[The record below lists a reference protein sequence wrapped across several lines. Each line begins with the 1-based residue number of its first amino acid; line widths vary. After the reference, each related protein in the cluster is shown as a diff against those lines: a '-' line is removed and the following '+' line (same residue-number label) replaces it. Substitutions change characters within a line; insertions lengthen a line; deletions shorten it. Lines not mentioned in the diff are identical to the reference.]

1 MQQHRTIVVADHHK
15 SVFVCQALDRETG
28 EVRKLT
34 LDARRTALEPFLAS
48 LAGPTHVFVEAC
60 RSWEWVSDLCEDLS
74 IDLDLVDASRMP
86 EIAKST
92 KKTDANDVQAMV
104 NRLTVTGQLPQS
116 YRASRPEREL
126 RGLTRHL
133 SVLRKDK
140 RKLVHRIHAAIDA
153 HGLPASKA
161 SFDKP
166 AWREAMKAGLSSGAW
181 LVLESLLSQYDITS
195 GWMAILERTLA
206 DQLRGNEGYQRLQEI
221 PGTGPVI
228 AATIRSESAG
238 IERFKSARK
247 HASFAGFVPTVRCS
261 AGMGKYGHITRTGP
275 RDLRWALGQA
285 TMLSLQCKQE
295 TAAAKMHKRKRKKGK
310 HARVAICA
318 GAHKLARIGYVV
330 LTRKEN
336 FRATPP
342 RGKQAA

>member
-1 MQQHRTIVVADHHK
+1 MLQHRTIVVADHHK
-15 SVFVCQALDRETG
+15 SVFVCQVLDRETG
-28 EVRKLT
+28 EVRRLT
-34 LDARRTALEPFLAS
+34 LDARRGALEPFLAS
-48 LAGPTHVFVEAC
+48 LPRPAHLFVEAC

-74 IDLDLVDASRMP
+74 IDLDLVDASRLP

-104 NRLTVTGQLPQS
+104 NRLMVTGELPLS
-116 YRASRPEREL
+116 YRASRQERDL
-126 RGLTRHL
+126 RGLTRQL

-140 RKLVHRIHAAIDA
+140 RKQVHRIHATIDA
-153 HGLPASKA
+153 HGLPESKA
-161 SFDKP
+161 SFDKA
-166 AWREAMKAGLSSGAW
+166 AWREAMKAKLSPSAW

-206 DQLRGNEGYQRLQEI
+206 DQLKENEDYQRLQEI
-221 PGTGPVI
+221 PGVGPVI
-228 AATIRSESAG
+228 AATILAESAG

-247 HASFAGFVPTVRCS
+247 YAAFVGIVPTVRSS
-261 AGMGKYGHITRTGP
+261 AGKGKDGHITRTGP

-285 TMLSLQCKQE
+285 TMVSLQCKQE
-295 TAAAKMHKRKRKKGK
+295 TAVARMYKRKRKKGK

-318 GAHKLARIGYVV
+318 GAHKLARIVYVM

-336 FRATPP
+336 FRAAPA